1 MSPAPG
7 TPTPLQLL
15 SSVSQFVELRSIVL
29 RKASAEATVHP
40 EDRAA
45 NWTYKQ
51 RHAVRY
57 ELLADRNLLRLYPTF
72 EFAAYAAETPSTPVA
87 TLEAEYALTYELKAD
102 ANRETSALQVFAE
115 VNGPFVVWPYW
126 RELVQTVTGR
136 LGLAGVVV
144 PVFKIDVKAL
154 SKAAPPEGSGDGS
167 PAVRTDKS
175 TQGSTQ

>member
-7 TPTPLQLL
+7 TSTPLQLL

-29 RKASAEATVHP
+29 RKASTEASVHP

-51 RHAVRY
+51 RHTVRH
-57 ELLADRNLLRLYPTF
+57 ELLGDRNLLRLYPAF
-72 EFAAYAAETPSTPVA
+72 EFAAYAAEAPSSPVA
-87 TLEAEYALTYELKAD
+87 TLDAEYALTYELKSE

-144 PVFKIDVKAL
+144 PVFKVDIKAL
-154 SKAAPPEGSGDGS
+154 GKSAPPESPGDGS
-167 PAVRTDKS
+167 AAVPTDK
-175 TQGSTQ
+175 GSSQSR